1 MVISNS
7 RFTLP
12 ISFKHPW
19 CPAAWLLKK
28 IGKRCNAVKTSTDV
42 VQPILPPQ
50 QTEGN
55 NQNFTTWR
63 PDATPAEAKKQN
75 TLA

>member
-7 RFTLP
+7 RFTVP

-28 IGKRCNAVKTSTDV
+28 IGKRKLRIDK
-42 VQPILPPQ
+42 I
-50 QTEGN
+50 E
-55 NQNFTTWR
+55 
-63 PDATPAEAKKQN
+63 KK
-75 TLA
+75 